1 MLEHARQ
8 FFSRVLPPLEGQGA
22 YLNIHWSSPAT
33 NEDGTPKLRENG
45 ERVKWWDGRA
55 CATVDEAIKT
65 VKWVSGMAG
74 KDIYVCMSLQSK
86 MEQKTSTKGNTYKK
100 ALRLADDVA
109 AIRSL
114 FIDVDVK
121 EDAYPDTK
129 TALEAFR
136 SFITSTGMPMPS
148 AVVGS
153 GSGGFHAHW
162 ALDQVLSRDEWQ
174 VLANKLAAATKKH
187 GLITDS
193 QCTVDSARILR
204 VPGTKNHKSEPPR
217 EVTLMSLGSEVSLEA
232 VRKVLEPYDGA
243 ATVQQRGEL
252 FEQAPTVKGP
262 GADNGELS
270 ANIPQTSAVEIRV
283 EDVGKNC
290 PFVAR
295 SLATGGRDNPQPLW
309 FLTASMATFMEDGR
323 DALHAMS
330 DKHPGYS
337 VKDTDELYDRAVAT
351 AKKRDLGWP
360 QCTKIA
366 SYGAPECANCPLLK
380 QNKSPLNFATPT
392 SPVALVDNT
401 LPERYVRNGDG
412 TISVRAIN
420 DDGSVLLL
428 SLCHYPIINGWLSNN
443 PWTFHFTTR
452 TEAGRKTVVE
462 IPTEVIF
469 AKDGLAKFLGSKGF
483 FLTDKQYKL
492 LKEFFVSWLQKLQTS
507 KESVVSASPFGWSVV
522 DGKTEGFTY
531 AGRVWMKDG
540 DRPAANPNPQLQY
553 QYTPKGDIAPWR
565 EVAKVVYEQNRP
577 GLNAMLAVAFA
588 APLVRF
594 TGFGGLILNAFSPES
609 GIGKTTAMKVSQAV
623 WGSPVLAMQGLDD
636 TANSVLGKMGQL
648 RSLPMYWDEIKSDA
662 QIKRF
667 CSVVFNLTG
676 GREKTRMNADST
688 LRMSGTWQ
696 TMMVSAS
703 NDSLID
709 GMAREAGSTTAGLH
723 RLFEF
728 QVAKPDKVTQDIG
741 TVQRLTGKLDDN
753 YGHAGLIYAKFLG
766 AQYKRVEQ
774 EVADLQD
781 RLYMEAK
788 VQQEERMWIA
798 TMAVVLKGA
807 EYANE
812 LGLVDIDL
820 DTLKTFLFDVLDRM
834 RKEVQASPTDLTND
848 MSVSSILAEFLNATR
863 ARNTLVTNRIWVSR
877 GKPSKG
883 AIQIQCDTSRL
894 GDICVHL
901 GKEDKLLR
909 ISSTFFS
916 RWMGEHGYSRQTWT
930 KRMEQ
935 EFGLKNVHGKL
946 GGGTELVCAMEYL
959 IELDLNHPKLAQFI
973 E

>member
-8 FFSRVLPPLEGQGA
+8 FLDRVMPPTGA
-22 YLNIHWSSPAT
+22 GYLNIHWASPAT

-45 ERVKWWDGRA
+45 EQVKWWDGRA
-55 CATVDEAIKT
+55 CSTVDEALKT

-74 KDIYVCMSLQSK
+74 KDIYVCMSIQAK
-86 MEQKTSTKGNTYKK
+86 MEQKTSTKGNSYKK
-100 ALRLADDVA
+100 ALRLADDVV

-129 TALEAFR
+129 TALEALR
-136 SFITSTGMPMPS
+136 GFITSVGMPMPS

-204 VPGTKNHKSEPPR
+204 IPGTKNHKSDPAR
-217 EVTLMSLGSEVSLEA
+217 DVTLMSLGGEVSLDTIRSVLAPYDGVVAGGSPFEQDGF
-232 VRKVLEPYDGA
+232 VRKVGA
-243 ATVQQRGEL
+243 KIEANDEL
-252 FEQAPTVKGP
+252 
-262 GADNGELS
+262 GANM
-270 ANIPQTSAVEIRV
+270 PQTSAVELRV

-290 PFVAR
+290 GFIAR
-295 SLATGGRDNPQPLW
+295 TLATGGKDNAQPLW

-337 VKDTDELYDRAVAT
+337 VKDTDDLYDRT
-351 AKKRDLGWP
+351 ETNAKKRDLGWP
-360 QCTKIA
+360 QCAKIS
-366 SYGAPECANCPLLK
+366 SYGAPECASCPLLA

-401 LPERYVRNGDG
+401 LPDRYVRLGDG
-412 TISVRAIN
+412 QIAVRTVSDEGAQLTIP
-420 DDGSVLLL
+420 
-428 SLCHYPIINGWLSNN
+428 LCHYPILNGWLSNN

-469 AKDGLAKFLGSKGF
+469 AKEGLAKFLGSKGF

-492 LKEFFVSWLQKLQTS
+492 LKEFFVSWLQKLQNS

-531 AGRVWMKDG
+531 AGRVWMKDN

-565 EVAKVVYEQNRP
+565 EIAKVVYDQKRP
-577 GLNAMLAVAFA
+577 GLDAMLAVAFA
-588 APLVRF
+588 GPLVKF

-648 RSLPMYWDEIKSDA
+648 RSLPMYWDEIKSDN

-688 LRMSGTWQ
+688 LRVSGTWQ

-728 QVAKPDKVTQDIG
+728 QVPKPAAVSHDIG

-753 YGHAGLIYAKFLG
+753 YGHAGLLYAKFLG
-766 AQYKRVEQ
+766 ANHKRIEA
-774 EVADLQD
+774 EVAELQD
-781 RLYMEAK
+781 ELYAK
-788 VQQEERMWIA
+788 TSVKQEERMWIA
-798 TMAVVLKGA
+798 TMAVILKGA
-807 EYANE
+807 DYANE
-812 LGLVDIDL
+812 LGLTNINCAGLHD
-820 DTLKTFLFDVLDRM
+820 FLMDVLERM
-834 RKEVQASPTDLTND
+834 RKEVMASPADLTSD
-848 MSVSSILAEFLNATR
+848 MSVSSILAEFMNATR
-863 ARNTLVTNRIWVSR
+863 ARNTLLTNRIWVSR
-877 GKPSKG
+877 GKPAKG
-883 AIQIQCDTSRL
+883 AIRIENDTSKL
-894 GDICVHL
+894 GDICVHI
-901 GKEDKLLR
+901 GKEDKLMR

-916 RWMGEHGYSRQTWT
+916 RWMGDHGYSRQTWT

-946 GGGTELVCAMEYL
+946 GGGTEMVCAMEYL
-959 IELDLNHPKLAQFI
+959 IELDLNHPKLAAFV